1 MDNND
6 GIIFVFQDFYIQKST
21 FISARICDSK
31 KMRLIFFSV
40 SCDLIGRQRLSCCRG
55 WILTNQRAGNKSQI
69 FLRVEKKSCHISDLH
84 TFTSINLFLQ
94 I

>member
-1 MDNND
+1 MDNNA
-6 GIIFVFQDFYIQKST
+6 GIIFVFQGFYIQKST
-21 FISARICDSK
+21 FISAKRSCDSK

-40 SCDLIGRQRLSCCRG
+40 SRDLIGRQRLSCCRG

-69 FLRVEKKSCHISDLH
+69 FLPEEKLPHLRSPHFYFCLID
-84 TFTSINLFLQ
+84 FLR